1 MAKEVVAQLFR
12 AAQANPALREHLNQ
26 APDLEQF
33 VALAASYGY
42 EFTVNEWQA
51 MTGFTVE
58 ELDSQV
64 SGTKELSERSRSE

>member
-12 AAQANPALREHLNQ
+12 AAQANSALREHLNQ
-26 APDLEQF
+26 ASDLEQF

-42 EFTVNEWQA
+42 EFTVNEWQV

-58 ELDSQV
+58 ELDMQV
-64 SGTKELSERSRSE
+64 SDTEERAEK